1 MRSRAFVTIAILLVS
16 GACGGDSSSSGPSLP
31 TAPSS
36 PTPPALQELA
46 GTWRG
51 LVNDGR
57 TVFGLRWTATQ
68 NGATLTGTLLLGDI
82 AVIDVGDVRDDPR
95 NGVGTMTG
103 TLSGSGNQINLT
115 WDFPART
122 ASQGPGG
129 AFGGAGLPTCAM
141 TATGSGNASSRVI
154 SGTMTLNWNAQCG
167 SGGPTAIRS
176 GQISLSK

>member
-1 MRSRAFVTIAILLVS
+1 MRGRALIAIAILVAS
-16 GACGGDSSSSGPSLP
+16 ACGGGSSSGSGPTLP

-36 PTPPALQELA
+36 TTPPALAELT
-46 GTWRG
+46 GTWKG
-51 LVNDGR
+51 IINDGR
-57 TVFGLRWTATQ
+57 SAFGLRWTATQ
-68 NGATLTGTLLLGDI
+68 NGTTVTGALLLGDI

-122 ASQGPGG
+122 ANQGPGG
-129 AFGGAGLPTCAM
+129 AFGGVGMPNCAM
-141 TATGSGNASSRVI
+141 TASGSGNASARVI
-154 SGTMTLNWNAQCG
+154 SGTMTLNWTAQCG
-167 SGGPTAIRS
+167 GGGPTAIRS